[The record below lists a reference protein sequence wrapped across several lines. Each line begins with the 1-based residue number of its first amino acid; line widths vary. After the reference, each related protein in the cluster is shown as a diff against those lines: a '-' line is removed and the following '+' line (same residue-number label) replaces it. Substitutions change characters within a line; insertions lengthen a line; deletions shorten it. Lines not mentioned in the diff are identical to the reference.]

1 MKDQIAIE
9 DIKSIKNIR
18 TEIGDVSELMSSIRE
33 NGLLHPIGVV
43 ESNEEYVLVY
53 GHRRFSALKKLGRKA
68 LEIDKEVRVLDK
80 KSDIDLLVLN
90 IVENYQTKPNT
101 PLEFGKACLNLKELG
116 LTNGEIAVRL
126 SAPKNKIVTSLALV
140 ATVPE
145 EQRKNVSY
153 LKGTEEKK
161 GRLSATIA
169 NKIASTRRWITMSKN
184 DVETLFE
191 EARKREFTTRDITIV
206 SKLMKEGMTL
216 KQAIKEKDQWIN
228 KQCDFI
234 LKKEILEEIKEPFAL
249 FARNSLKEKNKELF
263 Y

>member
-9 DIKSIKNIR
+9 DIKSVKNIR

-33 NGLLHPIGVV
+33 NGLLHAIGVV
-43 ESNEEYVLVY
+43 KSNEEYILVY

-68 LEIDKEVRVLDK
+68 LDIDKEVKILDEK
-80 KSDIDLLVLN
+80 TDIDLLVLN

-116 LTNGEIAVRL
+116 LTIGEIAVRL
-126 SAPKNKIVTSLALV
+126 SAPKNKIVIALALV

-145 EQRKNVSY
+145 EQKKNISY
-153 LKGTEEKK
+153 LKGGEEKK

-169 NKIASTRRWITMSKN
+169 NKIASTRRWVTMSKE
-184 DVETLFE
+184 DVNTLFE
-191 EARKREFTTRDITIV
+191 EARKRELTTRDITIV
-206 SKLMKEGMTL
+206 SKLMKEGMSL
-216 KQAIKEKDQWIN
+216 KQAIKEKDLWVN
-228 KQCDFI
+228 KQVDFI
-234 LKKEILEEIKEPFAL
+234 LKKEILEKMKKPFSVYAGEI
-249 FARNSLKEKNKELF
+249 LKGENNELF